1 MFTLS
6 FRNRFHL
13 WHPIII
19 LFIFYLRR
27 PARLTRVNE
36 MTPDI
41 RSAGSISVRNSLIE
55 QTNHVLIHIVE
66 LSINCQYWLVIFFF
80 NVTCSGLGNA
90 IEEKQEL
97 WNLFTRASVNV
108 CLIHLRLIQIVISDP
123 RLVDFYAI
131 HAQ

>member
-1 MFTLS
+1 MLTLTDIFRHDRLSTCLFSAVERNVSRLISVFTLS

-41 RSAGSISVRNSLIE
+41 RSAGTISKRNSLIE
-55 QTNHVLIHIVE
+55 QPDQTRLDSLCGIIGQLLI
-66 LSINCQYWLVIFFF
+66 
-80 NVTCSGLGNA
+80 
-90 IEEKQEL
+90 
-97 WNLFTRASVNV
+97 
-108 CLIHLRLIQIVISDP
+108 
-123 RLVDFYAI
+123 LVDSVFPLLSHLLALEMRSRGELE
-131 HAQ
+131 

>member
-1 MFTLS
+1 MLTLTDIFRHDRLSTCLFSAVERNVSRLISVFTLS

-41 RSAGSISVRNSLIE
+41 RSAGTISKRNSLIE
-55 QTNHVLIHIVE
+55 QPDQTRLDSLCGIIGQLLI
-66 LSINCQYWLVIFFF
+66 
-80 NVTCSGLGNA
+80 
-90 IEEKQEL
+90 
-97 WNLFTRASVNV
+97 
-108 CLIHLRLIQIVISDP
+108 
-123 RLVDFYAI
+123 LVDSVFPLLSYLLALEMRSRGESE
-131 HAQ
+131 